1 MEIRKTQI
9 KTKNRQD
16 YLFSNNLIV
25 NTKDFVSSLLKIYKL
40 SFKSVFSFNIYY
52 IKYTPTKNTNGVSID
67 RNDNDE
73 DYLYLFFDDVDG
85 HIKKNNGIKYLVLPF
100 TDKNK
105 EALKYKIKLWEKTKR
120 QMKVIN
126 DDEPIEYKKDFMKIR
141 FESDDD
147 LP

>member
-40 SFKSVFSFNIYY
+40 SFKGVFSFNIYY

-73 DYLYLFFDDVDG
+73 DYLYLFF
-85 HIKKNNGIKYLVLPF
+85 
-100 TDKNK
+100 
-105 EALKYKIKLWEKTKR
+105 
-120 QMKVIN
+120 
-126 DDEPIEYKKDFMKIR
+126 
-141 FESDDD
+141 
-147 LP
+147 

>member
-1 MEIRKTQI
+1 MIMMQI
-9 KTKNRQD
+9 I
-16 YLFSNNLIV
+16 FIC
-25 NTKDFVSSLLKIYKL
+25 
-40 SFKSVFSFNIYY
+40 
-52 IKYTPTKNTNGVSID
+52 
-67 RNDNDE
+67 
-73 DYLYLFFDDVDG
+73 FFDDVDG
-85 HIKKNNGIKYLVLPF
+85 HIEKNNGIKYLVLPF

-105 EALKYKIKLWEKTKR
+105 EALKYNIKLWEKTKR